1 MPCGLSSNR
10 AQGQR
15 LSRRPRYLFYP
26 ICSFVLRFCVPEN
39 PVPRGEIVFRV
50 VFRAASARPSRSR
63 FLHELFGWDKEGKR
77 SVTSPKAM
85 LPFGPSLASK
95 PGELSVCRP
104 STTNEAIDCSLGKR
118 RKSACSA
125 NESSSFN
132 REKRKLESS
141 CFSHFS
147 QSTECA
153 QHDTTY
159 GRNLLQTKRSTLAR
173 AFREA

>member
-26 ICSFVLRFCVPEN
+26 ICFFVLRFCVPEN
-39 PVPRGEIVFRV
+39 PVQPGD
-50 VFRAASARPSRSR
+50 RARHIPVLSR
-63 FLHELFGWDKEGKR
+63 FLHELFGWHKEGKR

-95 PGELSVCRP
+95 PGGLSVCRP

-132 REKRKLESS
+132 ERKGTREFL
-141 CFSHFS
+141 FF
-147 QSTECA
+147 A
-153 QHDTTY
+153 
-159 GRNLLQTKRSTLAR
+159 LLTKH
-173 AFREA
+173 